1 MGKSSSDSMKE
12 LCNEIIE
19 NALDPDV
26 EYDYLKSAFDEELP
40 IIYERGLADDFLL
53 AQEISE
59 AIKEVVVFPEFIGYA
74 SSSIVANLLGITE
87 VNPKKYGLKFKD
99 VMGDTAKDYMWG
111 YHLSRYYLYDVFK
124 ELKTHF
130 QSVELSANDDCLT
143 VNGLKIFVETSF
155 ERIRTIGLCMEHC
168 KPF

>member
-1 MGKSSSDSMKE
+1 MGKSSSNSMKE

-74 SSSIVANLLGITE
+74 SSSIVANLLG
-87 VNPKKYGLKFKD
+87 
-99 VMGDTAKDYMWG
+99 
-111 YHLSRYYLYDVFK
+111 
-124 ELKTHF
+124 
-130 QSVELSANDDCLT
+130 
-143 VNGLKIFVETSF
+143 
-155 ERIRTIGLCMEHC
+155 
-168 KPF
+168 